1 MMMIIIIIMI
11 MIMRINLIFMIIFI
25 FPFILFATE
34 SKPWNQEMC
43 SLIHNLFLH
52 TRQSIED
59 YGSSATLNIVDGCLG
74 ERSSDGERDGVLVQ
88 RLECLSHLDGCIV
101 DCELS

>member
-1 MMMIIIIIMI
+1 
-11 MIMRINLIFMIIFI
+11 
-25 FPFILFATE
+25 
-34 SKPWNQEMC
+34 MC

-74 ERSSDGERDGVLVQ
+74 ERSSDGERDGILVQ

-101 DCELS
+101 YCELS